1 MTDATAFPDLIQPF
15 RIENLG
21 VRGRLVRLGPA
32 VSSILGPHGYPD
44 PVARLMGEMLALTAV
59 LASALKF
66 DGVFKVQVQGD
77 GPLSLMVA
85 DITSGGDLRGYARYD
100 AGGVA
105 AAGDVAGAPVPRL
118 LGAGRLAVTVDH
130 GANAQ
135 QHQGMTELTGRSLAD
150 CAHTYF
156 RQSES
161 LETAIVLAAAPGGGA
176 ARAAA
181 LMVQRPRSGDGADWT
196 GDGDLPDDPEDD
208 WRRAVVLTS
217 SVTTAELL
225 DGALPQAHLLYRMY
239 HEDGVRLFRPR
250 PVRHACRCSR
260 AKVAAALGR
269 FPATDLDS
277 MVEDGRI
284 TVTCE
289 FCKTEYRFS
298 REALANLPT
307 T

>member
-1 MTDATAFPDLIQPF
+1 MTDATVFPDLIQPF

-21 VRGRLVRLGPA
+21 LRGRLIRLGPA
-32 VSSILGPHGYPD
+32 VGSILGPHGYPA
-44 PVARLMGEMLALTAV
+44 PVAHLMGEMLALTTV

-66 DGVFKVQVQGD
+66 DGVFKLQVQGD

-85 DITSGGDLRGYARYD
+85 DLTSGGDLRGYARYD
-100 AGGVA
+100 ADGVA
-105 AAGDVAGAPVPRL
+105 AAGDVADAPVPRL

-135 QHQGMTELTGRSLAD
+135 QHQGMTELTGRSLSD

-161 LETAIVLAAAPGGGA
+161 LETAIVLASAAGDGA
-176 ARAAA
+176 SRSAA
-181 LMVQRPRSGDGADWT
+181 LMVQRPRSGAGWPDD
-196 GDGDLPDDPEDD
+196 GDGSDDPEDD

-217 SVTTAELL
+217 SVTPAEML
-225 DGALPQAHLLYRMY
+225 DGALPPAHLLYRLY

-250 PVRHACRCSR
+250 PIRHACRCSR
-260 AKVAAALGR
+260 DKVAAALGR
-269 FPATDLDS
+269 FPAGDIDS
-277 MVEDGRI
+277 MAEDGWI

-289 FCKTEYRFS
+289 FCKADYRFS
-298 REALANLPT
+298 REALADRPAT
-307 T
+307 